1 MAAGVVANTGL
12 AAGCGDRFESLSCWT
27 HNSGKG
33 KLPNEGCSKPMLHNN
48 LHSFY
53 VLFYATDGVSS
64 GECLGSWEVSLDLK
78 LASYSRLNEK
88 VKRHEIESGERRTSV
103 VNLKAD
109 TSDRPFSYLTIND

>member
-1 MAAGVVANTGL
+1 
-12 AAGCGDRFESLSCWT
+12 
-27 HNSGKG
+27 
-33 KLPNEGCSKPMLHNN
+33 MLHNN

-88 VKRHEIESGERRTSV
+88 VKRHEIESGERRTSM

-109 TSDRPFSYLTIND
+109 TSDRPFSYLTINDERGREQIRSCLLGSPRKASKNSQDVIKLH